1 MKTNTL
7 DTNLYS
13 TLRTSIKSIGESIDK
28 PSIDDKYTVAF
39 DNMYHAPLLNYLRR
53 EDFYVL
59 YQFATNPKF
68 SVSDQFVRNDVY
80 DSILNPLG
88 FVRSFSGTNRVVY
101 SYLSDDTFLLKIGM
115 DKVGINDNRSEFEL
129 QQKLKPFVPKIFDIS
144 PDGVVEMIE
153 KVHPIMNRE
162 TFMKYAP
169 MTFMITD
176 YWVNHGLVMEDIGT
190 DYFMNW
196 GVRDGFGPVLLDF
209 PYVYRLNRDR
219 LHCNTFKNGARCP
232 GRIIYD
238 EGFNHLYCPVCKK
251 VYRAKDV
258 GSDIDFMQKLKR
270 KEVFKME
277 PIKFTFT
284 RGNKSVTHI
293 VTDNGVD
300 YINNPVSENITK
312 NSDKQKYIENIKKKN
327 DKKPNNFIN
336 KFSLNNAYS
345 KTLEKLKA
353 EYKID
358 NFNNKVIE
366 YIANYLDVY
375 HDQFILVPSVVLD
388 SETEIT
394 DEIRESIKSKL
405 SEDAGVNV
413 TAFTEVNM
421 GSFNMYIPSKPII
434 NIERFTK
441 CIVKAYERY
450 LDEENEKE
458 EVKEE
463 TAVTDHS
470 DNALADAINEI
481 ANDKS
486 VSFTSENPKKDKEA
500 VTSVALPEEKIMN
513 VTGTSNP
520 LGKGVIDA
528 SDAIEVSAKQYGQFK
543 DEF

>member
-1 MKTNTL
+1 
-7 DTNLYS
+7 
-13 TLRTSIKSIGESIDK
+13 
-28 PSIDDKYTVAF
+28 
-39 DNMYHAPLLNYLRR
+39 
-53 EDFYVL
+53 
-59 YQFATNPKF
+59 
-68 SVSDQFVRNDVY
+68 
-80 DSILNPLG
+80 
-88 FVRSFSGTNRVVY
+88 
-101 SYLSDDTFLLKIGM
+101 
-115 DKVGINDNRSEFEL
+115 
-129 QQKLKPFVPKIFDIS
+129 
-144 PDGVVEMIE
+144 
-153 KVHPIMNRE
+153 
-162 TFMKYAP
+162 
-169 MTFMITD
+169 
-176 YWVNHGLVMEDIGT
+176 
-190 DYFMNW
+190 
-196 GVRDGFGPVLLDF
+196 
-209 PYVYRLNRDR
+209 
-219 LHCNTFKNGARCP
+219 
-232 GRIIYD
+232 
-238 EGFNHLYCPVCKK
+238 
-251 VYRAKDV
+251 
-258 GSDIDFMQKLKR
+258 
-270 KEVFKME
+270 ME

-441 CIVKAYERY
+441 CIVKAYEAY
-450 LDEENEKE
+450 LDEDKEKE

-463 TAVTDHS
+463 TTVTDHS

-486 VSFTSENPKKDKEA
+486 VSFTTSENPKKDKEA
-500 VTSVALPEEKIMN
+500 TLVSLPEEKIMN